1 MQAIILAAGMGKRLK
16 ELTQDRTKCMVQV
29 NGVALIDRMLHQ
41 IESRHLSRI
50 VIVVGYEGEKLMK
63 YIDTLGIRTPIVY
76 VQNPIYD
83 KTNNIYSLAL
93 AKDYLCQDDTLL
105 FESDLIFE
113 DAVIDQLL
121 DDPRE
126 TLALVD
132 KYESWMDGTCVK
144 LGPDD
149 SIASFVP
156 SKNFRFEEAHE
167 YYKTVNIYKFGRH
180 FSRTHYVPFLE
191 AYSKALGNNEYYE
204 QVLRVIAMLD
214 DPEIRAKRLNGQL
227 WYEIDDIQDLDIASS
242 MFAQDPDL
250 RVSLM
255 QGRYGGYWRYPQLLD
270 FCYLVNPYFPPQRL
284 IDEIQANFTPLLTQY
299 PSGMRVNALLAARN
313 FAVHQRNILVGN
325 GAAELIKALMARL
338 EGVTGFIRPTFEEY
352 PNRYQ
357 DRPNVCFTPAGPDF
371 RYTADDLMAFFGP
384 QDIDNLVLINPD
396 NPTGNYIPAPDVL
409 RLADWAQ
416 EKGIRLILDESF
428 ADFADE
434 ADNTFIRQ
442 DLLDRYRRLY
452 VVKSI
457 SKSYG
462 VPGLRLGVLASG
474 DQDLIAALKKD
485 VAIWNIN
492 SFAEFYMQ
500 IEEKYKKD
508 YARSLE
514 LIRAERA
521 RFRRELEKLPN
532 LRVPGQLSHGGAAGR
547 PVRPGHHPG
556 PAGEPLHPGEGPV
569 SQAGRA
575 AVSPPGRPGHPGQR
589 PAAGGPAAPVR
600 RIKAYIAPSGPA
612 GGGNFMLRFF
622 IPQKFLSTSYANLL
636 ENSTLSGG
644 HPAPRS
650 AILLLN
656 TTQCL
661 LFITYLATG

>member
-214 DPEIRAKRLNGQL
+214 DPEIRAKRLSGQL

-255 QGRYGGYWRYPQLLD
+255 QGRYGDYWRYPQLLD

-284 IDEIQANFTPLLTQY
+284 IDEIQANFTSLLTQY

-313 FAVHQRNILVGN
+313 FAVHQQNILVGN

-532 LRVPGQLSHGGAAGR
+532 LRVIP
-547 PVRPGHHPG
+547 
-556 PAGEPLHPGEGPV
+556 
-569 SQAGRA
+569 SQANYLMVELLGGLSARA
-575 AVSPPGRPGHPGQR
+575 ITRDLLVNRCILVKDLSPKLGGQQYLRLAVRDTR
-589 PAAGGPAAPVR
+589 DNDR
-600 RIKAYIAPSGPA
+600 
-612 GGGNFMLRFF
+612 
-622 IPQKFLSTSYANLL
+622 LL
-636 ENSTLSGG
+636 EALRPLCG
-644 HPAPRS
+644 A
-650 AILLLN
+650 
-656 TTQCL
+656 
-661 LFITYLATG
+661 

>member
-214 DPEIRAKRLNGQL
+214 DPEIRAKRLSGQL
-227 WYEIDDIQDLDIASS
+227 WYEIDDIQDLDVASS

-284 IDEIQANFTPLLTQY
+284 IDEIQANFTSLLTQY
-299 PSGMRVNALLAARN
+299 PSGMRVNALLAAKN
-313 FAVHQRNILVGN
+313 FAVHQQNILVGN

-416 EKGIRLILDESF
+416 GKGIRLILDESF

-532 LRVPGQLSHGGAAGR
+532 LRVIP
-547 PVRPGHHPG
+547 
-556 PAGEPLHPGEGPV
+556 
-569 SQAGRA
+569 SQANYLMVELLGGLSARA
-575 AVSPPGRPGHPGQR
+575 ITRELLVNRCILVKDLSPKLGGQQYLRLAVRDTR
-589 PAAGGPAAPVR
+589 DNDR
-600 RIKAYIAPSGPA
+600 
-612 GGGNFMLRFF
+612 
-622 IPQKFLSTSYANLL
+622 LL
-636 ENSTLSGG
+636 EALRPLCG
-644 HPAPRS
+644 A
-650 AILLLN
+650 
-656 TTQCL
+656 
-661 LFITYLATG
+661 

>member
-16 ELTQDRTKCMVQV
+16 ELTQDRSKCMVQV

-214 DPEIRAKRLNGQL
+214 DPEIRAKRLSGQL

-284 IDEIQANFTPLLTQY
+284 IDEIQANFTSLLTQS
-299 PSGMRVNALLAARN
+299 PSGMRVNALLAAKN
-313 FAVHQRNILVGN
+313 FAVHQQNILVGN

-416 EKGIRLILDESF
+416 GKGIRLILDESF

-532 LRVPGQLSHGGAAGR
+532 LRVIP
-547 PVRPGHHPG
+547 
-556 PAGEPLHPGEGPV
+556 
-569 SQAGRA
+569 SQANYLMVELLGGLSARA
-575 AVSPPGRPGHPGQR
+575 ITRELLVNRCILVKDLSPKLGGQQYLRLAVRDTR
-589 PAAGGPAAPVR
+589 DNDR
-600 RIKAYIAPSGPA
+600 
-612 GGGNFMLRFF
+612 
-622 IPQKFLSTSYANLL
+622 LL
-636 ENSTLSGG
+636 EALRPLCG
-644 HPAPRS
+644 A
-650 AILLLN
+650 
-656 TTQCL
+656 
-661 LFITYLATG
+661 

>member
-83 KTNNIYSLAL
+83 KTNNIYSMAL

-204 QVLRVIAMLD
+204 QVLRVITMLD

-250 RVSLM
+250 QVSLM

-313 FAVHQRNILVGN
+313 FAVHQQNILVGN

-338 EGVTGFIRPTFEEY
+338 EGATGFIRPTFEEY

-396 NPTGNYIPAPDVL
+396 NPTGSYIPAPDVL

-532 LRVPGQLSHGGAAGR
+532 LRVIP
-547 PVRPGHHPG
+547 
-556 PAGEPLHPGEGPV
+556 
-569 SQAGRA
+569 SQANYLMVELLGGLSARA
-575 AVSPPGRPGHPGQR
+575 ITRDLLVNRCILVKDLSPKLGGQQYLRLAVRDTR
-589 PAAGGPAAPVR
+589 DNDR
-600 RIKAYIAPSGPA
+600 
-612 GGGNFMLRFF
+612 
-622 IPQKFLSTSYANLL
+622 LL
-636 ENSTLSGG
+636 EALRPLCG
-644 HPAPRS
+644 A
-650 AILLLN
+650 
-656 TTQCL
+656 
-661 LFITYLATG
+661 

>member
-63 YIDTLGIRTPIVY
+63 YIDTLGIRTPRVY

-284 IDEIQANFTPLLTQY
+284 IDEIQANFTSLLTQY
-299 PSGMRVNALLAARN
+299 PSGMRVNALLAAKN
-313 FAVHQRNILVGN
+313 FAVHQQNILVGN

-357 DRPNVCFTPAGPDF
+357 DRPNVCFTPASPDF

-396 NPTGNYIPAPDVL
+396 NPTGSYIPAPDVL

-532 LRVPGQLSHGGAAGR
+532 LRVIP
-547 PVRPGHHPG
+547 
-556 PAGEPLHPGEGPV
+556 
-569 SQAGRA
+569 SQANYLMVELLGGLSARA
-575 AVSPPGRPGHPGQR
+575 ITRELLVNRCILVKDLSPKLGGQQYLRLAVRDTR
-589 PAAGGPAAPVR
+589 DNDR
-600 RIKAYIAPSGPA
+600 
-612 GGGNFMLRFF
+612 
-622 IPQKFLSTSYANLL
+622 LL
-636 ENSTLSGG
+636 EALRPLCG
-644 HPAPRS
+644 A
-650 AILLLN
+650 
-656 TTQCL
+656 
-661 LFITYLATG
+661 

>member
-214 DPEIRAKRLNGQL
+214 DPEIRAKRLSGQL

-284 IDEIQANFTPLLTQY
+284 IDEIQANFTSLLTQY

-313 FAVHQRNILVGN
+313 FAVHQQNILVGN

-396 NPTGNYIPAPDVL
+396 NLTGNYIPAPDVL

-532 LRVPGQLSHGGAAGR
+532 LRVIP
-547 PVRPGHHPG
+547 
-556 PAGEPLHPGEGPV
+556 
-569 SQAGRA
+569 SQANYLMVELLGGLSARA
-575 AVSPPGRPGHPGQR
+575 ITRDLLVNRCILVKDLSPKLGGQQYLRLAVRDTR
-589 PAAGGPAAPVR
+589 DNDR
-600 RIKAYIAPSGPA
+600 
-612 GGGNFMLRFF
+612 
-622 IPQKFLSTSYANLL
+622 LL
-636 ENSTLSGG
+636 EALRPLCG
-644 HPAPRS
+644 A
-650 AILLLN
+650 
-656 TTQCL
+656 
-661 LFITYLATG
+661 

>member
-214 DPEIRAKRLNGQL
+214 DPEIRAKRLSGQL
-227 WYEIDDIQDLDIASS
+227 WYKIDDIQDLDIASS

-284 IDEIQANFTPLLTQY
+284 IDEIQANFTSLLTQY
-299 PSGMRVNALLAARN
+299 PSGMRVNALLAAKN
-313 FAVHQRNILVGN
+313 FAVHQQNILVGN

-338 EGVTGFIRPTFEEY
+338 EGATGFIRPTFEEY

-396 NPTGNYIPAPDVL
+396 NPTGSYIPAPDVL

-532 LRVPGQLSHGGAAGR
+532 LRVIP
-547 PVRPGHHPG
+547 
-556 PAGEPLHPGEGPV
+556 
-569 SQAGRA
+569 SQANYLMVELLGGLSARA
-575 AVSPPGRPGHPGQR
+575 ITRELLVNRCILVKDLSPKLGGQQYLRLAVRDTR
-589 PAAGGPAAPVR
+589 DNDR
-600 RIKAYIAPSGPA
+600 
-612 GGGNFMLRFF
+612 
-622 IPQKFLSTSYANLL
+622 LL
-636 ENSTLSGG
+636 EALRPLCG
-644 HPAPRS
+644 A
-650 AILLLN
+650 
-656 TTQCL
+656 
-661 LFITYLATG
+661 

>member
-50 VIVVGYEGEKLMK
+50 VIVVGYQGEKLME

-156 SKNFRFEEAHE
+156 GKNFRFAEAHE

-204 QVLRVIAMLD
+204 QVLRVITMLD
-214 DPEIRAKRLNGQL
+214 DPEIRAKRLSGQL

-242 MFAQDPDL
+242 MFAQDPDF

-299 PSGMRVNALLAARN
+299 PSGMRVNALLAAKN
-313 FAVHQRNILVGN
+313 FAVHQQNILVGN

-338 EGVTGFIRPTFEEY
+338 EGATGFIRPTFEEY

-371 RYTADDLMAFFGP
+371 QYTADDLMAFFGP

-396 NPTGNYIPAPDVL
+396 KPL
-409 RLADWAQ
+409 RQ
-416 EKGIRLILDESF
+416 
-428 ADFADE
+428 
-434 ADNTFIRQ
+434 
-442 DLLDRYRRLY
+442 LY
-452 VVKSI
+452 S
-457 SKSYG
+457 
-462 VPGLRLGVLASG
+462 
-474 DQDLIAALKKD
+474 
-485 VAIWNIN
+485 
-492 SFAEFYMQ
+492 
-500 IEEKYKKD
+500 
-508 YARSLE
+508 
-514 LIRAERA
+514 
-521 RFRRELEKLPN
+521 
-532 LRVPGQLSHGGAAGR
+532 
-547 PVRPGHHPG
+547 RPGRAAPGGLGAGEGHPPDPGRVLCRLCRRGGQHLHPPG
-556 PAGEPLHPGEGPV
+556 PAGPV
-569 SQAGRA
+569 QE
-575 AVSPPGRPGHPGQR
+575 AVCGQEHLQVLWRPR
-589 PAAGGPAAPVR
+589 PAAGGSGLR
-600 RIKAYIAPSGPA
+600 RPGPDRRPEK
-612 GGGNFMLRFF
+612 GRSHLEHQLLCRV
-622 IPQKFLSTSYANLL
+622 LYADRG
-636 ENSTLSGG
+636 EV
-644 HPAPRS
+644 
-650 AILLLN
+650 
-656 TTQCL
+656 
-661 LFITYLATG
+661 

>member
-50 VIVVGYEGEKLMK
+50 VIVVGYEGEKLME

-214 DPEIRAKRLNGQL
+214 DPEIRAKRLSGQL

-284 IDEIQANFTPLLTQY
+284 IDEIQANFTSLLTQY

-313 FAVHQRNILVGN
+313 FAVHQQNILVGN

-462 VPGLRLGVLASG
+462 VSGLRLGVLASG

-532 LRVPGQLSHGGAAGR
+532 LRVIP
-547 PVRPGHHPG
+547 
-556 PAGEPLHPGEGPV
+556 
-569 SQAGRA
+569 SQANYLMVELLGGLSARA
-575 AVSPPGRPGHPGQR
+575 ITRDLLVNRCILVKDLSPKLGGQQYLRLAVRDTR
-589 PAAGGPAAPVR
+589 DNDR
-600 RIKAYIAPSGPA
+600 
-612 GGGNFMLRFF
+612 
-622 IPQKFLSTSYANLL
+622 LL
-636 ENSTLSGG
+636 EALRPLCG
-644 HPAPRS
+644 A
-650 AILLLN
+650 
-656 TTQCL
+656 
-661 LFITYLATG
+661 

>member
-242 MFAQDPDL
+242 MFAQDPDF

-313 FAVHQRNILVGN
+313 FAVHQQNILVGN

-338 EGVTGFIRPTFEEY
+338 EGATGFIRPTFEEY

-428 ADFADE
+428 VDFADE

-462 VPGLRLGVLASG
+462 VPGLRLGVLV
-474 DQDLIAALKKD
+474 AALKKD

-532 LRVPGQLSHGGAAGR
+532 LRVIP
-547 PVRPGHHPG
+547 
-556 PAGEPLHPGEGPV
+556 
-569 SQAGRA
+569 SQANYLMVELLGGLSARA
-575 AVSPPGRPGHPGQR
+575 ITRELLVNRCILVKDLSPKLGGQQYLRLAVRDTR
-589 PAAGGPAAPVR
+589 DNDR
-600 RIKAYIAPSGPA
+600 
-612 GGGNFMLRFF
+612 
-622 IPQKFLSTSYANLL
+622 LL
-636 ENSTLSGG
+636 EALRPLCG
-644 HPAPRS
+644 A
-650 AILLLN
+650 
-656 TTQCL
+656 
-661 LFITYLATG
+661 

>member
-214 DPEIRAKRLNGQL
+214 DPEIRAKRLSGQL

-284 IDEIQANFTPLLTQY
+284 IDEIQANFTSLLTQY
-299 PSGMRVNALLAARN
+299 PSGMRVNALLAAKN
-313 FAVHQRNILVGN
+313 FAVHQQNILVGN

-416 EKGIRLILDESF
+416 GKGIRLILDESF

-434 ADNTFIRQ
+434 ADNTFNRQ

-532 LRVPGQLSHGGAAGR
+532 LWVIP
-547 PVRPGHHPG
+547 
-556 PAGEPLHPGEGPV
+556 
-569 SQAGRA
+569 SQANYLMVELLGGLSARA
-575 AVSPPGRPGHPGQR
+575 ITRELLVNRCILVKDLSPKLGGQQYLRLAVRDTR
-589 PAAGGPAAPVR
+589 DNDR
-600 RIKAYIAPSGPA
+600 
-612 GGGNFMLRFF
+612 
-622 IPQKFLSTSYANLL
+622 LL
-636 ENSTLSGG
+636 EALRPLCG
-644 HPAPRS
+644 A
-650 AILLLN
+650 
-656 TTQCL
+656 
-661 LFITYLATG
+661 

>member
-50 VIVVGYEGEKLMK
+50 VIVVGYEGEKLME

-214 DPEIRAKRLNGQL
+214 DPEIRAKRLSGQL

-284 IDEIQANFTPLLTQY
+284 IDEIQANFTSLLTQY
-299 PSGMRVNALLAARN
+299 PSGMRVNALLAAKN
-313 FAVHQRNILVGN
+313 FAVHQQNILVGN

-462 VPGLRLGVLASG
+462 VPGLRLEVLASG

-521 RFRRELEKLPN
+521 HFRRELEKFPN
-532 LRVPGQLSHGGAAGR
+532 LRVIP
-547 PVRPGHHPG
+547 
-556 PAGEPLHPGEGPV
+556 
-569 SQAGRA
+569 SQANYLMVELLGGLSARA
-575 AVSPPGRPGHPGQR
+575 ITRDLLVNRCILVKDLSPKLGGQQYLRLAVRDTR
-589 PAAGGPAAPVR
+589 DNDR
-600 RIKAYIAPSGPA
+600 
-612 GGGNFMLRFF
+612 
-622 IPQKFLSTSYANLL
+622 LL
-636 ENSTLSGG
+636 EALRPLCG
-644 HPAPRS
+644 A
-650 AILLLN
+650 
-656 TTQCL
+656 
-661 LFITYLATG
+661 

>member
-29 NGVALIDRMLHQ
+29 NGVALIDRILHQ

-204 QVLRVIAMLD
+204 QVLRVITMLD

-250 RVSLM
+250 QVSLM

-313 FAVHQRNILVGN
+313 FAVHQQNILVGN

-338 EGVTGFIRPTFEEY
+338 EGATGFIRPTFEEY

-396 NPTGNYIPAPDVL
+396 NPTGSYIPAPDVL

-532 LRVPGQLSHGGAAGR
+532 LRVIP
-547 PVRPGHHPG
+547 
-556 PAGEPLHPGEGPV
+556 
-569 SQAGRA
+569 SQANYLMVELLGGLSARA
-575 AVSPPGRPGHPGQR
+575 ITRDLLVNRCILVKDLSPKLGGQQYLRLAVRDTR
-589 PAAGGPAAPVR
+589 DNDR
-600 RIKAYIAPSGPA
+600 
-612 GGGNFMLRFF
+612 
-622 IPQKFLSTSYANLL
+622 LL
-636 ENSTLSGG
+636 EALRPLCG
-644 HPAPRS
+644 A
-650 AILLLN
+650 
-656 TTQCL
+656 
-661 LFITYLATG
+661 

>member
-50 VIVVGYEGEKLMK
+50 VIVVGYEGEKLME

-214 DPEIRAKRLNGQL
+214 DPEIRAKRLSGQL
-227 WYEIDDIQDLDIASS
+227 WYEINDIQDLDIASS

-284 IDEIQANFTPLLTQY
+284 IDEIQANFTSLLTQY
-299 PSGMRVNALLAARN
+299 PSGMRVNALLAAKN
-313 FAVHQRNILVGN
+313 FAVHQQNILVGN

-521 RFRRELEKLPN
+521 HFRRELEKFPN
-532 LRVPGQLSHGGAAGR
+532 LRVIP
-547 PVRPGHHPG
+547 
-556 PAGEPLHPGEGPV
+556 
-569 SQAGRA
+569 SQANYLMVELLGGLSARA
-575 AVSPPGRPGHPGQR
+575 ITRDLLVNRCILVKDLSPKLGGQQYLRLAVRDTR
-589 PAAGGPAAPVR
+589 DNDR
-600 RIKAYIAPSGPA
+600 
-612 GGGNFMLRFF
+612 
-622 IPQKFLSTSYANLL
+622 LL
-636 ENSTLSGG
+636 EALRPLCG
-644 HPAPRS
+644 A
-650 AILLLN
+650 
-656 TTQCL
+656 
-661 LFITYLATG
+661 